1 MSHHHV
7 SFKDLPEGGEKLE
20 AAKASKL
27 KGVLGTLGGLGLIL
41 SLVFFFGDATR
52 PAFAY
57 SWLFAIFIC
66 FTLTAGGTFWVLL
79 HNASNASWGVSV
91 RRLFENLGLVA
102 APLCV
107 LALPLLLPAVQ
118 THLWPWMNHH
128 REAIAE
134 VAAHGG
140 TGTVVE
146 ALEEMAKSN
155 PHLTVLPEKYGYLN
169 LPFWYVRFFY
179 YFGILAFMAWYMRN
193 QFLVQ
198 EKDRSIKHTIR
209 ARQFACIMLFP
220 FALSITFAAVDW
232 IMALDFNWFS
242 TMWGVYIFAGC
253 ASSSMALMILM
264 ATYLRS
270 IGYLQKVVTGEH
282 FHLMGKLLL
291 TFTIFWAYVA
301 FSQYFLIW
309 YANIPEETRFFLI
322 RNTEGWRW
330 VSSLGLLLGHFIV
343 PFVVLLQQQQ
353 KKNPRI
359 ICAVSVWVLLMHV
372 VDIYWNII
380 PMRGPTLGHGV
391 WMGGTAWMGD
401 IVAFCAVFGTL
412 GFVYMRGLGRHSLYA
427 WRDPRLLESINVRN

>member
-7 SFKDLPEGGEKLE
+7 SFKDLPAGGEKFE
-20 AAKASKL
+20 VAKASKL
-27 KGVLGTLGGLGLIL
+27 TNVLGALGGLGLVV
-41 SLVFFFGDATR
+41 SLLFFFNPGTR

-57 SWLFAIFIC
+57 SWLFAVFIC
-66 FTLTAGGTFWVLL
+66 FTMVAGGIFWVLL
-79 HNASNASWGVSV
+79 HNASNASWGVTV
-91 RRLFENLGLVA
+91 RRLFENLGCLA
-102 APLCV
+102 LPLGL
-107 LALPLLLPAVQ
+107 LALPLLLPGVQ
-118 THLWPWMNHH
+118 THLWDWMNHH
-128 REAIAE
+128 REAHGSLE
-134 VAAHGG
+134 V
-140 TGTVVE
+140 
-146 ALEEMAKSN
+146 LEEAVKAN
-155 PHLTVLPEKYGYLN
+155 PHLHVLAEKFGYLN
-169 LPFWYVRFFY
+169 IPFWYVRFFA
-179 YFGILAFMAWYMRN
+179 YFGILGTMSWYMRKT
-193 QFLVQ
+193 FLTQ
-198 EKDRSIKHTIR
+198 EVDGSVKHTIR
-209 ARQFACIMLFP
+209 TRQFACTMLFP
-220 FALSITFAAVDW
+220 FALTITFAAVDW
-232 IMALDFNWFS
+232 IMALDYNWFS

-253 ASSSMALMILM
+253 ASSSMALMILVSS
-264 ATYLRS
+264 YLRS
-270 IGYLQKVVTGEH
+270 LGYLQKVVTGEH
-282 FHLMGKLLL
+282 YHLMGKLLL

-353 KKNPRI
+353 KKNPKI
-359 ICAVSVWVLLMHV
+359 ICAVAVWVLLMHV

-427 WRDPRLLESINVRN
+427 WRDPRLVESINVRN